1 MLRSNRDGVS
11 VRMNGKEGW
20 VSGTRSRQH
29 SALSLPLVAF
39 LGMLGWRGDV
49 AMAAS
54 DGGICKAGQ
63 WWPIDLEARMTDT
76 TMGVGIEVALQLF
89 RPRVLGNRGCDYYM
103 RGKPTHAAGSSAAP
117 PTVEPQR

>member
-39 LGMLGWRGDV
+39 LGILCWRGLSPWPYLTGACATCV
-49 AMAAS
+49 N
-54 DGGICKAGQ
+54 GGS
-63 WWPIDLEARMTDT
+63 LTE
-76 TMGVGIEVALQLF
+76 
-89 RPRVLGNRGCDYYM
+89 RPVWRTPRWV
-103 RGKPTHAAGSSAAP
+103 
-117 PTVEPQR
+117 